1 MDRKKKLRLIQTC
14 LLFIGVIIISY
25 TYFNKDKDLNKN
37 IISKETQK
45 KIKKNL
51 AKNDDAGDVFYDI
64 SYNGVDLSGNRYII
78 KSKEAINNESQAEI
92 VSMKGVNA
100 FFYFKDNTILEIQSE
115 MGVYN
120 NKTLDMKFE
129 KNVIA
134 NYEGSVLTSE
144 KAEYFNSKNFLTIS
158 NKVKI
163 KDVRG
168 ELSADQLLFDLQKQ
182 TLDIKSFEDNKIN
195 ANLN

>member
-14 LLFIGVIIISY
+14 LLFIGMIIISY
-25 TYFNKDKDLNKN
+25 TYLNKDQDFNKN
-37 IISKETQK
+37 IISKETQN

-51 AKNDDAGDVFYDI
+51 AKNDNTGDVFYDI

-92 VSMKGVNA
+92 VLMKGVNA

-115 MGVYN
+115 KGVYN

>member
-1 MDRKKKLRLIQTC
+1 
-14 LLFIGVIIISY
+14 
-25 TYFNKDKDLNKN
+25 
-37 IISKETQK
+37 
-45 KIKKNL
+45 
-51 AKNDDAGDVFYDI
+51 
-64 SYNGVDLSGNRYII
+64 
-78 KSKEAINNESQAEI
+78 
-92 VSMKGVNA
+92 
-100 FFYFKDNTILEIQSE
+100 

>member
-1 MDRKKKLRLIQTC
+1 MDRKKKLRIIQTC
-14 LLFIGVIIISY
+14 LLFIGVIIISF
-25 TYFNKDKDLNKN
+25 TYLNKGQDLNKN

-51 AKNDDAGDVFYDI
+51 AKDNDGGDVFYDI

-78 KSKEAINNESQAEI
+78 KSKEARNNESQVEI
-92 VSMKGVNA
+92 VLMREVNA
-100 FFYFKDNTILEIQSE
+100 FFYFKDDTILKIQSE
-115 MGVYN
+115 EGIYN

-129 KNVIA
+129 KNVRA
-134 NYEGSVLTSE
+134 DYEGSVLTSE

-168 ELSADQLLFDLQKQ
+168 EISADLMLFDLQKQ

>member
-1 MDRKKKLRLIQTC
+1 MERKKKLRLIQTC
-14 LLFIGVIIISY
+14 LLVIGVIIISY
-25 TYFNKDKDLNKN
+25 TYFNKDQDLNKN

-45 KIKKNL
+45 KIKKNI

-64 SYNGVDLSGNRYII
+64 SYNGIDLSGNRYII
-78 KSKEAINNESQAEI
+78 KSKEAINNESQSEI

-115 MGVYN
+115 IGVYN